1 MFQLAKSLLGTN
13 AASAQPGSWS
23 AQAPRRVLV
32 GCLLAVVLCSLPVF
46 LRTFLSDDTTYAL
59 IAQKMNAG
67 HVLYAEAADNK
78 PPLIYATF
86 AAMFSLFGAGHMVAV
101 KLLTIAVDFASI
113 LLMFSIGTHLL
124 GQQAGVLAAFL
135 FTGSI
140 LSGVYQDSIATN
152 TETYANLFTLAGLWV
167 LARERLRLSP
177 GALFAAGLL
186 LAVASLY
193 RTHAVC
199 ILGGI
204 ALYLAISLRFS
215 PRALL
220 GLLLLGVGFVI
231 PYLLTVAYFSAHGA
245 LGDLWLWTVADNLF
259 YVKLGSARVAIG
271 KRLARIFGT
280 VLSQLPMIV
289 AALLALRAGRDS
301 AAEEKNRLR
310 FLLVLL
316 AGALV
321 GYQIGGRFY
330 GHYFLQVAPFVCL
343 LGAWGLTR
351 VPADRLRILR
361 RALPALVVLWCLGFA
376 VTNSVLLARR
386 NDDQDAVDRAVE
398 YVHRNTTPQD
408 EILLWAG
415 SPMLPFR
422 SGRVFAT
429 RFLNNNPMTGRIYG
443 TAHVHA
449 SATPEMNRP
458 LERPEAWRLFWKDL
472 DSAPPKLVVDGTV
485 PNFEI
490 AHYPRLAALV
500 SEHYASPLRFGSMS
514 LYLRKN

>member
-1 MFQLAKSLLGTN
+1 MFQLAKTLLGTD
-13 AASAQPGSWS
+13 AASAPSDSWS
-23 AQAPRRVLV
+23 AQAPRRVLA

-86 AAMFSLFGAGHMVAV
+86 AAMFRVFGAGHMVAV
-101 KLLTIAVDFASI
+101 KLLTIAVDCASV
-113 LLMFSIGTHLL
+113 LLMFSIGTHLF
-124 GQQAGVLAAFL
+124 GRQAGVIAAFL

-140 LSGVYQDSIATN
+140 LSGIFQDSIATN
-152 TETYANLFTLAGLWV
+152 TETYMNLFTLAALWV
-167 LARERLRLSP
+167 LTRERLRLSP
-177 GALFAAGLL
+177 GALFLAGLL
-186 LAVASLY
+186 FAVASLY

-199 ILGGI
+199 ILAGI
-204 ALYLAISLRFS
+204 ALYLVVSRRFS

-220 GLLLLGVGFVI
+220 GLVLLAVGFAI

-245 LGDLWLWTVADNLF
+245 LGDLWLWTVADNVF
-259 YVKLGSARVAIG
+259 YAKTGTARVAMG
-271 KRLARIFGT
+271 KRVARISGT

-289 AALLALRAGRDS
+289 AALLALRAKRDP
-301 AAEEKNRLR
+301 AAEEKGRIR
-310 FLLVLL
+310 FVLVLL
-316 AGALV
+316 AGALL
-321 GYQIGGRFY
+321 GYQIGSRFY
-330 GHYFLQVAPFVCL
+330 GHYFLQVTPFVCW

-351 VPADRLRILR
+351 MPADCLRTLR
-361 RALPALVVLWCLGFA
+361 RALPTMVVLWCLGFA
-376 VTNSVLLARR
+376 VTNFVLLARPLR
-386 NDDQDAVDRAVE
+386 EQGAIDRAVE
-398 YVHRNTTPQD
+398 YVRRNTTPQD

-415 SPMLPFR
+415 SPLLPFR

-443 TAHVHA
+443 TAHVDP

-472 DSAPPKLVVDGTV
+472 DSALPKLIVDGTV
-485 PNFEI
+485 ANF
-490 AHYPRLAALV
+490 
-500 SEHYASPLRFGSMS
+500 
-514 LYLRKN
+514 